1 MRVEVVEQLPEVGET
16 SGEVADAAVERAVK
30 NFVAAMGNEDSL
42 FVVKKLEAVRTSGAP
57 DADALCGGAF
67 ALEFREANQARSQSA
82 HFSLLQK
89 LAELLK
95 DAGSADTLVATLC
108 VCSGSATERGGTG
121 FGVHVRLEAKGKTS
135 EQAALRWG
143 LGLAHAQQALL
154 FTSRYLRQQL
164 GKSGDR
170 AV

>member
-1 MRVEVVEQLPEVGET
+1 MRVEVVDLLPETGEAG
-16 SGEVADAAVERAVK
+16 GEVADAAVERAVK

-42 FVVKKLEAVRTSGAP
+42 FAVKKLEAVRTSGAP
-57 DADALCGGAF
+57 DADPVCGGAF
-67 ALEFREANQARSQSA
+67 ALEFREASQARSQSA

-95 DAGSADTLVATLC
+95 DAGSPDTLVVTLC
-108 VCSGSATERGGTG
+108 VCSGSVAEEGGAG
-121 FGVHVRLEAKGKTS
+121 FGVRVRLEAKGKTS

-143 LGLAHAQQALL
+143 LGLAHVQQALL

-170 AV
+170 GA